1 MTHDTFNQHEPSRDD
16 RLDAVLR
23 TELRWEAPP
32 DLTLRLLS
40 LVPGGA
46 LFDLIPEREKP
57 KQWYSMLVLVLTAVA
72 VGLSLAV
79 AWRFYSLVG
88 AELGLSMMFAQ
99 LREAPAIGLQRLYE
113 ALPASRQVVALL
125 VAVRD
130 QLHWLL
136 LAVVL
141 WLAFDSGGQ
150 QRRMVTRRI

>member
-1 MTHDTFNQHEPSRDD
+1 MTHETMNQPEPSRDD
-16 RLDAVLR
+16 QLDAILR
-23 TELRWEAPP
+23 TELRWDAPP
-32 DLTLRLLS
+32 DLTARLLS
-40 LVPGGA
+40 LVPGVA
-46 LFDLIPEREKP
+46 LLEFVPERAKP
-57 KQWYSMLVLVLTAVA
+57 KPWYSMLVLVLTAVA

-88 AELGLSMMFAQ
+88 VELGLEVMFAQ

-113 ALPASRQVVALL
+113 ALPASRQGVALL

-141 WLAFDSGGQ
+141 WLAFDNGQ
-150 QRRMVTRRI
+150 PRMVPVRQRA